1 LSAHLQAVATGEM
14 AGTGRANRRGSLNEA
29 IADAV
34 VRSHTRCV
42 GRGPRRA
49 LAFYRD
55 NVVVV
60 VLQGTLTK
68 GELSLAADGRH
79 GAVMRIRRQFREL
92 MRAELMKEIEALT
105 GCGVLALVSDNSVE
119 PDLVV
124 ELFVLDRSVD
134 GGHTKTTA
142 RRQRPD
148 KPGFSGGP
156 NSTALSWYR

>member
-1 LSAHLQAVATGEM
+1 LNGYLGAIATGEM
-14 AGTGRANRRGSLNEA
+14 AAKGRVSRRGSLNEA

-49 LAFYRD
+49 LAFYRG

-79 GAVMRIRRQFREL
+79 DAVLRIRRQFRDL
-92 MRAELMKEIEALT
+92 MRSELVEAVEGLT
-105 GCGVLALVSDNSVE
+105 GCGVLALVADNSIE
-119 PDLVV
+119 PDLGVQ
-124 ELFVLDRSVD
+124 LFVLDRSVD
-134 GGHTKTTA
+134 G
-142 RRQRPD
+142 
-148 KPGFSGGP
+148 PGP
-156 NSTALSWYR
+156 A

>member
-1 LSAHLQAVATGEM
+1 LSGHLEAVATGEM
-14 AGTGRANRRGSLNEA
+14 ASKARARRRGSLNEA

-49 LAFYRD
+49 LAFYRG

-79 GAVMRIRRQFREL
+79 DAVMRIRRQFRDLMRTEL
-92 MRAELMKEIEALT
+92 MDAVEALT
-105 GCGVLALVSDNSVE
+105 GCGVLALVSDNSIE
-119 PDLVV
+119 PDLAVQ
-124 ELFVLDRSVD
+124 LFVLDRSLE
-134 GGHTKTTA
+134 
-142 RRQRPD
+142 
-148 KPGFSGGP
+148 GP
-156 NSTALSWYR
+156 HPA

>member
-1 LSAHLQAVATGEM
+1 VIATSEM
-14 AGTGRANRRGSLNEA
+14 AGEERATRGGSLNES

-68 GELSLAADGRH
+68 GEISLAADGRH
-79 GAVMRIRRQFREL
+79 AAVMRIRRQFGDL
-92 MRAELMKEIEALT
+92 MRTELVDAIEALT
-105 GCGVLALVSDNSVE
+105 GCAVLALISDNSIE
-119 PDLVV
+119 PDLAV
-124 ELFVLDRSVD
+124 ELFVLDRAVD
-134 GGHTKTTA
+134 GDWPA
-142 RRQRPD
+142 RDDHGSSACGRA
-148 KPGFSGGP
+148 GV
-156 NSTALSWYR
+156 

>member
-1 LSAHLQAVATGEM
+1 LSGHPGALATGEM
-14 AGTGRANRRGSLNEA
+14 AGKRRANRRGSLNES

-42 GRGPRRA
+42 GRGPRQA
-49 LAFYRD
+49 LAFHRD

-79 GAVMRIRRQFREL
+79 DAVMRIRRQFRDL
-92 MRAELMKEIEALT
+92 MRTELVEAIEALT
-105 GCGVLALVSDNSVE
+105 RCGVLALVSDNSIE
-119 PDLVV
+119 PDLAV

-134 GGHTKTTA
+134 GDPPA
-142 RRQRPD
+142 
-148 KPGFSGGP
+148 
-156 NSTALSWYR
+156 

>member
-1 LSAHLQAVATGEM
+1 LSAHPAAVATPEI
-14 AGTGRANRRGSLNEA
+14 AGKGRANRRGSLNQA

-49 LAFYRD
+49 VAFYRD
-55 NVVVV
+55 NMVVV

-79 GAVMRIRRQFREL
+79 HAVMRIRRQFRDL
-92 MRAELMKEIEALT
+92 MRTELVEAIEALT
-105 GCGVLALVSDNSVE
+105 GCGVLAVVSDNSVE
-119 PDLVV
+119 PDLAV

-134 GGHTKTTA
+134 DDRGASACGQA
-142 RRQRPD
+142 RV
-148 KPGFSGGP
+148 
-156 NSTALSWYR
+156 